1 MSSRTFIR
9 HLRMPE
15 AAAGRVPALRRRA
28 DLEDLGPA
36 NRARAL
42 CRGAAVLHRDLLRVF
57 DLARRFALYAIATGQ
72 RAPPYASPQRTLAL
86 SAGCATPKEPQ
97 NPVLADGVRGEEGK
111 GWDFFLAPSKHAS
124 PVPKRPGNRMR
135 AELLSIGTE
144 LLLGEIVDTNAAYL
158 AGRLAL
164 LGIDCLHMQTVGDN
178 LGRAKQAFER
188 ALARSDLVV
197 ATGGLGPTED
207 DLTRE
212 AIAAALGETPS
223 VDPALEAELVA
234 WFSGRGLVMPE
245 RNRKQAWLIP
255 SARALPNP
263 NGTAPGWDVKR
274 DGKRIV
280 AMPGVPREM
289 TPMWESVEP
298 SLTGGGALRWRTLKL
313 LGIGESAVEE
323 KLAELVHSTSPTV
336 ATYAKNDGVHVRV
349 ADKASAPEEA
359 DRHVAEMERAIRARL
374 GEYVWGTDDETLP
387 SVIGRRLEARKWRL
401 AVAESL
407 SAGGIPPAPAAAP
420 RPAPR

>member
-1 MSSRTFIR
+1 MS
-9 HLRMPE
+9 L
-15 AAAGRVPALRRRA
+15 
-28 DLEDLGPA
+28 
-36 NRARAL
+36 
-42 CRGAAVLHRDLLRVF
+42 
-57 DLARRFALYAIATGQ
+57 
-72 RAPPYASPQRTLAL
+72 
-86 SAGCATPKEPQ
+86 K
-97 NPVLADGVRGEEGK
+97 
-111 GWDFFLAPSKHAS
+111 
-124 PVPKRPGNRMR
+124 

-144 LLLGEIVDTNAAYL
+144 LLLGQIVDTNANYL

-178 LGRAKQAFER
+178 LVRAKQAFER
-188 ALARSDLVV
+188 AIGRSDLVV

-212 AIAAALGETPS
+212 AIAAALGEVPA
-223 VDPALEAELVA
+223 VDPALEADLVA
-234 WFSGRGLVMPE
+234 WFSGRGMAMPE

-255 SARALPNP
+255 SSRALPNP
-263 NGTAPGWDVKR
+263 NGTAPGWDVQK

-298 SLTGGGALRWRTLKL
+298 SLTRGGSLRWRTLKL

-323 KLAELVHSTSPTV
+323 KLAELVRSTSPTV

-349 ADKASAPEEA
+349 ADKASTPEEA
-359 DRHVAEMERAIRARL
+359 DRRVAGMEHEIRARL
-374 GEYVWGTDDETLP
+374 GEYVWGTDEDTLP
-387 SVIGRRLEARKWRL
+387 AVIAQRLEARKWRL

-407 SAGGIPPAPAAAP
+407 SAGDVARSLSDAPDAERWFVGAIVRPSTGADSLESEGRRLGGEVLLVTPHGAETSELRVITPVRTRRVDIRFRSPADGRRRALLGGLDLLRRAVAD
-420 RPAPR
+420 

>member
-1 MSSRTFIR
+1 MST
-9 HLRMPE
+9 
-15 AAAGRVPALRRRA
+15 
-28 DLEDLGPA
+28 
-36 NRARAL
+36 
-42 CRGAAVLHRDLLRVF
+42 
-57 DLARRFALYAIATGQ
+57 
-72 RAPPYASPQRTLAL
+72 
-86 SAGCATPKEPQ
+86 K
-97 NPVLADGVRGEEGK
+97 
-111 GWDFFLAPSKHAS
+111 
-124 PVPKRPGNRMR
+124 

-144 LLLGEIVDTNAAYL
+144 LLLGQIVDTNANYL
-158 AGRLAL
+158 AGSLAL
-164 LGIDCLHMQTVGDN
+164 LGIDCLHMQTVGHN
-178 LGRAKQAFER
+178 LRRAKQAFER
-188 ALARSDLVV
+188 ALARRDLVV

-212 AIAAALGETPS
+212 AIAAALRATPS
-223 VDPALEAELVA
+223 VDPAHEAELLA
-234 WFSGRGLVMPE
+234 WFAGRGLAMPD

-263 NGTAPGWDVKR
+263 NGTAPGWDVRK

-313 LGIGESAVEE
+313 LAIGESAVEE

-387 SVIGRRLEARKWRL
+387 TVIGRRLEARKWRL

-407 SAGGIPPAPAAAP
+407 SAGDIARSLADAPDAARWFVGAIVRPSANAEKLENEGRRLGSDVLLTTPPGPHPRALPAIPPAGPPRAP
-420 RPAPR
+420 VPHR

>member
-1 MSSRTFIR
+1 M
-9 HLRMPE
+9 
-15 AAAGRVPALRRRA
+15 
-28 DLEDLGPA
+28 
-36 NRARAL
+36 
-42 CRGAAVLHRDLLRVF
+42 
-57 DLARRFALYAIATGQ
+57 
-72 RAPPYASPQRTLAL
+72 
-86 SAGCATPKEPQ
+86 K
-97 NPVLADGVRGEEGK
+97 
-111 GWDFFLAPSKHAS
+111 
-124 PVPKRPGNRMR
+124 

-144 LLLGEIVDTNAAYL
+144 LLLGQIVDTNSNYL

-178 LGRAKQAFER
+178 LARARQAFER
-188 ALARSDLVV
+188 ALSRSDLVV

-212 AIAAALGETPS
+212 AIAAALEETPV
-223 VDPALEAELVA
+223 VDPALEADLRA
-234 WFSGRGLVMPE
+234 WFSGRGMAMPE
-245 RNRKQAWLIP
+245 RNRKQAWPLP

-263 NGTAPGWDVKR
+263 NGTAPGWDVQKDSR
-274 DGKRIV
+274 RII

-298 SLTGGGALRWRTLKL
+298 SLSRTGALRWRTLKL

-323 KLAELVHSTSPTV
+323 KLAELVRSTNPTV

-349 ADKASAPEEA
+349 ADKASTPEEA
-359 DRHVAEMERAIRARL
+359 DERVARMEQTIRVRL

-387 SVIGRRLEARKWRL
+387 GVIGRRLEARKWRL

-407 SAGGIPPAPAAAP
+407 SAGDIARTLAEAPGAERWFVGAIVRPSADAETLETEGKRLGGDVLLVTPHGAETSELRAIVPGRTRRLDIRFRSPADGRRRALLSGLDLLRRALAD
-420 RPAPR
+420 

>member
-1 MSSRTFIR
+1 
-9 HLRMPE
+9 
-15 AAAGRVPALRRRA
+15 
-28 DLEDLGPA
+28 LGFLVVDAEGSKCHA
-36 NRARAL
+36 NPTAKQA
-42 CRGAAVLHRDLLRVF
+42 
-57 DLARRFALYAIATGQ
+57 
-72 RAPPYASPQRTLAL
+72 
-86 SAGCATPKEPQ
+86 SAGPIRLMK
-97 NPVLADGVRGEEGK
+97 
-111 GWDFFLAPSKHAS
+111 
-124 PVPKRPGNRMR
+124 

-144 LLLGEIVDTNAAYL
+144 LLLGQIVDTNANYL

-188 ALARSDLVV
+188 ALSRSDLVV

-212 AIAAALGETPS
+212 AIAAALGETPT
-223 VDPALEAELVA
+223 VDPALETDLAA
-234 WFSGRGLVMPE
+234 WFAGRGIVMPQ

-263 NGTAPGWDVKR
+263 NGTAPGWDIRR
-274 DGKRIV
+274 DGKRII

-298 SLTGGGALRWRTLKL
+298 SLTRGGALRWRTLKL

-323 KLAELVHSTSPTV
+323 KLAELVRSTSPTV

-349 ADKASAPEEA
+349 ADKALTPAEA
-359 DRHVAEMERAIRARL
+359 DERVAGMEQTIRARL
-374 GEYVWGTDDETLP
+374 GEYVWGSDDETLP
-387 SVIGRRLEARKWRL
+387 EVIGRGLEARKWRL

-407 SAGGIPPAPAAAP
+407 SAGDVARALADAPDSPRWFVGAIVRPSADADTLEREGRELGGDVLLVTPHGAETSELRAIAPA
-420 RPAPR
+420 RTRRLEIRFRSPADGRRRALLSGLDLLRRTLAG